1 MYFMK
6 FEGGKSCLKEEESI
20 VVMFNASM
28 LMQQAA
34 VPVKSSC
41 PVRSRLV
48 YSNLMCCVS
57 LIIKKNKL
65 NKQPEKTLILKFSG
79 FLNSLGLYGV

>member
-1 MYFMK
+1 MK

-48 YSNLMCCVS
+48 YSKLMCCVS
-57 LIIKKNKL
+57 LKKKKKNKL
-65 NKQPEKTLILKFSG
+65 NMQAEKTLILKFSG

>member
-1 MYFMK
+1 MK

-48 YSNLMCCVS
+48 YSKLMCCVS
-57 LIIKKNKL
+57 LKKKKKQIKHAARKNANFKIFR
-65 NKQPEKTLILKFSG
+65 ILK
-79 FLNSLGLYGV
+79 

>member
-1 MYFMK
+1 MK

-57 LIIKKNKL
+57 LIKKKKQIKHAGRKNANFKFFR
-65 NKQPEKTLILKFSG
+65 ILK
-79 FLNSLGLYGV
+79 